1 MHKLAQILQIFFS
14 FHRYGGDMWI
24 LFCVLFYNLYLQSIS
39 LTYLLIIELIDIEG
53 SGRLS
58 ATVMW
63 GLKPFEDTI
72 YIDSVPVIE
81 YKSGT
86 DGLLYS
92 IR

>member
-1 MHKLAQILQIFFS
+1 MFS
-14 FHRYGGDMWI
+14 LSFRVHSANDPGCTELVDLLRTQEIPQRYIKGKGA
-24 LFCVLFYNLYLQSIS
+24 LNRVNRYLTS
-39 LTYLLIIELIDIEG
+39 
-53 SGRLS
+53 S
-58 ATVMW
+58 ATVMY

-86 DGLLYS
+86 DGFLYS

>member
-1 MHKLAQILQIFFS
+1 MHNRVN
-14 FHRYGGDMWI
+14 RYRG
-24 LFCVLFYNLYLQSIS
+24 
-39 LTYLLIIELIDIEG
+39 LT
-53 SGRLS
+53 SS
-58 ATVMW
+58 ATVMS

-86 DGLLYS
+86 DGFLYS